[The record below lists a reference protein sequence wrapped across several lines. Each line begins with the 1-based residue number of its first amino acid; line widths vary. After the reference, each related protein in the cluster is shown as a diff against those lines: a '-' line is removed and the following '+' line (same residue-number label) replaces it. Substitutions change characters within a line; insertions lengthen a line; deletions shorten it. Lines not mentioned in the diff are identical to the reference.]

1 MNYFL
6 AQILHSASQ
15 GWLTQTNESPT
26 TGASLTGHSDLDS
39 LVYSEVPSKFVGKL
53 KPLGFKSKTHFS
65 GNGQQHYKLSLL
77 IILKITRKH
86 LNIVRKLQRKMEA
99 LTS

>member
-26 TGASLTGHSDLDS
+26 TGASLTGHSDLDI

-53 KPLGFKSKTHFS
+53 SHEDSSLKPTFQGMGSSIT
-65 GNGQQHYKLSLL
+65 NYPCLL
-77 IILKITRKH
+77 Y
-86 LNIVRKLQRKMEA
+86 
-99 LTS
+99 